1 MFVATTTPTE
11 LGWASGVVVAINMAL
26 LAELPWVGGDGR
38 WLSTIPKPETE
49 HDSAFGLRISTFFRP
64 SAFELRAS
72 DLIVACLLASIIISL
87 LWLRCSA
94 PSRNPRPS
102 AIRPSFGLRAS
113 DLIRAAPAPQAGFV
127 RPSLRLDCS
136 ASPVQLT
143 DLGAGRHGTRG
154 SCPGRS
160 GRSRCGRGS
169 PPGSRTRCC
178 ANRRPETHGPSLT
191 LHLADQS
198 PQHTSPHTSPN
209 TTETHSPPCHTTH
222 SR

>member
-94 PSRNPRPS
+94 ADSIASPAHHPETQCRAR
-102 AIRPSFGLRAS
+102 FGLRPS
-113 DLIRAAPAPQAGFV
+113 GFGF
-127 RPSLRLDCS
+127 RPSGFGFDPRGPRS
-136 ASPVQLT
+136 
-143 DLGAGRHGTRG
+143 AGRL
-154 SCPGRS
+154 RS
-160 GRSRCGRGS
+160 
-169 PPGSRTRCC
+169 
-178 ANRRPETHGPSLT
+178 SLT
-191 LHLADQS
+191 S
-198 PQHTSPHTSPN
+198 PRLLRFARSAH
-209 TTETHSPPCHTTH
+209 
-222 SR
+222 